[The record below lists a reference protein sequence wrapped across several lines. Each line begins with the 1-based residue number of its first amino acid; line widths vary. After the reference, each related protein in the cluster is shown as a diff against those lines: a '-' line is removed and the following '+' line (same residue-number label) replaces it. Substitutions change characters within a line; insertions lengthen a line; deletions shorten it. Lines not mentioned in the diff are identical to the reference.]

1 MVCNAHASS
10 VRPVVL
16 VAGVPGGK
24 AVVRLCTALGV
35 LRDQTSCPHDSD
47 LTGSEPDCGSPAP
60 QAPRPAGA
68 PPRNCCLQHA

>member
-24 AVVRLCTALGV
+24 AVVRLCTAHGA

-47 LTGSEPDCGSPAP
+47 FTGS
-60 QAPRPAGA
+60 
-68 PPRNCCLQHA
+68 